1 MASAKIK
8 LEPLAYDKKYRPGGR
23 AAQVCAGDQ
32 NVLMTV
38 SQFSPDN
45 NTQYYKDCYYKRGAR
60 IDLSYADVK
69 APLLVTVDL
78 RFVSVPGYHFSH
90 RVADKQAYLRAKPC
104 IAALAKIQQR
114 LDKQEWSADT
124 LAAIAD
130 DLRAAGLLVRE
141 PDEPTP

>member
-8 LEPLAYDKKYRPGGR
+8 LEPLAYDKQFRPGGR

-38 SQFSPDN
+38 SPFSPDS
-45 NTQYYKDCYYKRGAR
+45 NTQYYKCCYYKHGAR

-90 RVADKQAYLRAKPC
+90 RVADEQAYLRAKPC

-114 LDKQEWSADT
+114 LDGKVWSADT
-124 LAAIAD
+124 LSEIAE

-141 PDEPTP
+141 PESAP

>member
-23 AAQVCAGDQ
+23 SAQVCAGEQ
-32 NVLMTV
+32 SVLMTI
-38 SQFSPDN
+38 SPFSPDN
-45 NTQYYKDCYYKRGAR
+45 NTCYHDDGAR

-104 IAALAKIQQR
+104 IEALAKIQQR
-114 LDKQEWSADT
+114 LDTQEWSADT
-124 LAAIAD
+124 LDAIAD

>member
-8 LEPLAYDKKYRPGGR
+8 LQPLACDKKYRPGGR
-23 AAQVCAGDQ
+23 AATVRAGNQ
-32 NVLMTV
+32 SVLMTV
-38 SQFSPDN
+38 SPFSPN
-45 NTQYYKDCYYKRGAR
+45 ENPCYYDDGAR
-60 IDLSYADVK
+60 IDLSHADVK

-78 RFVSVPGYHFSH
+78 SYVSVPGHHFSH
-90 RVADKQAYLRAKPC
+90 RMADERAFLRAKPC
-104 IAALAKIQQR
+104 IEALAKIQQR

-130 DLRAAGLLVRE
+130 DLRGAGLLVRE